1 MNAYEYEMRTMFSE
15 HKIKL
20 SLAALVGIGVLAL
33 PPIVL
38 LLSGMDS
45 QPTERIEETDSAFMW
60 ASGWESQ
67 EYSSA
72 SGGTWKVS
80 RIPGSKAVVSFTGT
94 GVALHYAKGPQS
106 GIATIELDGESY
118 PFIDMYSPVDGM
130 VNRTIARD
138 LKKTHHTLVITVSK
152 IKNLK
157 SSNSFVV
164 VDAVEIALK

>member
-1 MNAYEYEMRTMFSE
+1 MRTIINE

-33 PPIVL
+33 PAMVL
-38 LLSGMDS
+38 LLSGMES
-45 QPTERIEETDSAFMW
+45 QPIERMEETDSAFVW
-60 ASGWESQ
+60 TPGWESQ
-67 EYSSA
+67 KYSNA

-80 RIPGSKAVVSFTGT
+80 RTPGSKAIVSFTGT
-94 GVALHYAKGPQS
+94 GAALHYAKGPQR

-118 PFIDMYSPVDGM
+118 PFIDMYSPAPESM
-130 VNRTIARD
+130 VNRTIASG
-138 LKKTHHTLVITVSK
+138 LKKTQHTLVFTVSK

-157 SSNSFVV
+157 SSDSFVV